1 MIRSRAGRLALLA
14 GLLVLGACAGPRVRP
29 PPPADAAALARQAA
43 REAALAERMHWTLH
57 GRLGV
62 ADARD
67 SGSGSLEWSQQGSRF
82 RFSVHA
88 PVTGKTWVL
97 SGGGG
102 HAVLEGLR
110 EHAVEGDDAAALLER
125 ELGWKVP
132 LGELLY
138 WARGLR
144 APGEARIEFR
154 DDGLPA
160 QIEQDG
166 WQVRYLDYD
175 TDRDPPLP
183 NKVYASRGDYRVRLA
198 IRDWSLQ

>member
-1 MIRSRAGRLALLA
+1 MSVPITRRLALLC

-29 PPPADAAALARQAA
+29 PPADADALARQST
-43 REAALAERMHWTLH
+43 REAALATRSSWTLH

-67 SGSGSLEWSQQGSRF
+67 SGSGSLEWRQQGADF

-97 SGGGG
+97 SGGRG
-102 HAVLEGLR
+102 HVVLEGLR
-110 EHAVEGDDAAALLER
+110 EHAVEGDDATALLEH

-132 LGELLY
+132 LAELLY

-144 APGEARIEFR
+144 APGDARIEFR
-154 DDGLPA
+154 ADGLPA

-166 WQVRYLDYD
+166 WKVRYLDYD
-175 TDRDPPLP
+175 TAHDPPLP
-183 NKVYASRGDYRVRLA
+183 SKVFASRGDYNVRLA

>member
-1 MIRSRAGRLALLA
+1 MSGPALRRVALLC
-14 GLLVLGACAGPRVRP
+14 GLLVLAACAGPRVR

-43 REAALAERMHWTLH
+43 REAALATRANWTLH

-67 SGSGSLEWSQQGSRF
+67 SGSGSLEWRQQGAEF

-97 SGGGG
+97 HGDRG
-102 HAVLEGLR
+102 HAMLEGLR
-110 EHAVEGDDAAALLER
+110 AQAVEGDDAATLLER

-132 LGELLY
+132 LTELLY

-144 APGEARIEFR
+144 APGDARIEFR
-154 DDGLPA
+154 DDGLPS
-160 QIEQDG
+160 QIEQGG
-166 WQVRYLDYD
+166 WKVRYLDYD
-175 TDRDPPLP
+175 TARDPPLP
-183 NKVYASRGDYRVRLA
+183 SKVFASRGDYQVRLA
-198 IRDWSLQ
+198 IRDWSLR